1 MAATATPCAT
11 VSGIHCLQYGGYGAW
26 GNRLIT
32 DRSGDV
38 GVFANEPPG
47 FDSGTNRILG
57 TGFGYDTR
65 GNLNAQSDNTGM
77 AYDGEGRQMAY
88 CQNTQPCTR
97 QGAVEQYFYDGEGRR
112 VERVGTDG
120 TTVYVYDA
128 GGQLAAE
135 YATAPPAASGMRYLT
150 ADHLGTTRAIA
161 DESGKL
167 VECHDYYPFGEEV
180 MFGAS
185 DPRAG
190 LACYGTVAYGQ
201 PGFTGKERDKET
213 DLDYFGAR
221 YLSGAQGRF
230 TSADPLLNSGRPW
243 DPQAWNR
250 YAYGLNNP
258 LKFVD
263 PSGLYELDNTCGDG
277 DKKCN
282 KNFARYAKQLR
293 SSLAKLSK
301 KLEKASLAPDERGRL
316 TSALATLGQE
326 GVHNGVYVEFNSLSG
341 TAAAQTNA
349 FEDQQGGISHEITF
363 DPAGEK
369 GNSGDMWAV
378 NAAHEGT
385 HVEDERDPRYN
396 AGGLSDFSTEYRGY
410 MTSSAAA
417 HALGFPSLFV
427 NTGDGSKAEI
437 WNVSWLSADRHT
449 LTSTGQS
456 ARDNSITRH
465 VEDKT
470 HPVTVPHDPW
480 GPR

>member
-1 MAATATPCAT
+1 M
-11 VSGIHCLQYGGYGAW
+11 

-128 GGQLAAE
+128 GGELAAG
-135 YATAPPAASGMRYLT
+135 GMRYLT

-190 LACYGTVAYGQ
+190 VACYGTVAYGQ
-201 PGFTGKERDKET
+201 PGFTGKARDKET
-213 DLDYFGAR
+213 GLDFFNAR
-221 YLSGAQGRF
+221 YVSLAQGRF
-230 TSADPLLNSGRPW
+230 TSPDPVFASAAHLT
-243 DPQAWNR
+243 DPQMWNE
-250 YAYGLNNP
+250 YAYVRNNP
-258 LKFVD
+258 LKLTD
-263 PSGLYELDNTCGDG
+263 PTGLDFYTTCTHTKDNGDTCQQVQNGSAKVWVQGTSDSNG
-277 DKKCN
+277 
-282 KNFARYAKQLR
+282 NFTANRI
-293 SSLAKLSK
+293 
-301 KLEKASLAPDERGRL
+301 ASAVTP
-316 TSALATLGQE
+316 
-326 GVHNGVYVEFNSLSG
+326 
-341 TAAAQTNA
+341 
-349 FEDQQGGISHEITF
+349 I
-363 DPAGEK
+363 DP
-369 GNSGDMWAV
+369 
-378 NAAHEGT
+378 
-385 HVEDERDPRYN
+385 
-396 AGGLSDFSTEYRGY
+396 
-410 MTSSAAA
+410 MT
-417 HALGFPSLFV
+417 
-427 NTGDGSKAEI
+427 
-437 WNVSWLSADRHT
+437 LSA
-449 LTSTGQS
+449 
-456 ARDNSITRH
+456 
-465 VEDKT
+465 E
-470 HPVTVPHDPW
+470 HPRRFSVHPD
-480 GPR
+480 